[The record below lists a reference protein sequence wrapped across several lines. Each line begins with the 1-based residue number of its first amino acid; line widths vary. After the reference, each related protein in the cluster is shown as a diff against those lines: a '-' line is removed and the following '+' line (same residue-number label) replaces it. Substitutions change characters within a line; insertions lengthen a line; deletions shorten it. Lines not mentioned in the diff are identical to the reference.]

1 MRHILI
7 LTYPTL
13 TLIDLTTFHLITLKP
28 DDLTLPELF
37 ILRLILTSCGQQQAM
52 RGMLMKKGTSATK
65 EQKDGWKAFKARP
78 SQHK

>member
-1 MRHILI
+1 M
-7 LTYPTL
+7 
-13 TLIDLTTFHLITLKP
+13 
-28 DDLTLPELF
+28 
-37 ILRLILTSCGQQQAM
+37 AM